1 MSNIENREVAG
12 KGYFNQINLKLK
24 AQFKGQ
30 HTGLGDELTSLNF
43 HHKAPLAL
51 VSSDDAG
58 LYLFNV
64 VSGKQMNAFFGH
76 SESISCSNFSPD
88 GRFAISTSE
97 DCTLKKWSILKNT
110 CIGTL
115 NDYKFHSEPVH
126 CMSFQPSKE
135 LVVTG
140 GDDGTIC
147 ISGIN
152 TMETYF
158 KSNFLG
164 SPVQAVAVQ
173 DKMDVALIGCIS
185 GKLELFSLTNRTR
198 LKEFQAKGP
207 ITVCKFLPQIPAF
220 IWLDALG
227 HIGRL
232 GLGDSEGFRNWELGV
247 EGEAHDFFYV
257 GKNQVLMAIE
267 AGVVLLFD
275 FVDALKIKN

>member
-1 MSNIENREVAG
+1 M
-12 KGYFNQINLKLK
+12 K
-24 AQFKGQ
+24 AKFKGQ
-30 HTGLGDELTSLNF
+30 HTGLGDELTSLTF

-51 VSSDDAG
+51 VSSDDAA

-76 SESISCSNFSPD
+76 SESISCADFSPD
-88 GRFAISTSE
+88 GRFAISISE

-115 NDYKFHSEPVH
+115 SDYKFHTEPVH

-140 GDDGTIC
+140 GDDGVIC

-158 KSNFLG
+158 KSKDLG

-173 DKMDVALIGCIS
+173 DKMGVVLIGCIS
-185 GKLELFSLTNRTR
+185 GRLELFSLTNQTK

-207 ITVCKFLPQIPAF
+207 ITVCKFLPKLPAF
-220 IWLDALG
+220 VWLDALG
-227 HIGRL
+227 NIGRL
-232 GLGDSEGFRNWELGV
+232 GLGDSEGFRNWEIGV
-247 EGEAHDFFYV
+247 EGEAHDFIHMD
-257 GKNQVLMAIE
+257 GSKLLLAIE
-267 AGVVLLFD
+267 AGVVLQFD
-275 FVDALKIKN
+275 FVDALEYKISN